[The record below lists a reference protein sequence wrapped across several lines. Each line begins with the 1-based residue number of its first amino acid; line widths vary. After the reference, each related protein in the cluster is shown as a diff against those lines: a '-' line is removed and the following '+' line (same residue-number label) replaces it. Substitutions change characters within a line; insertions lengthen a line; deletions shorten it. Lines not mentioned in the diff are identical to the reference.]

1 MLNETQLTGVAPDQG
16 RHSRKRAA
24 PTPMPDE
31 VNSRNFVNL
40 QFSCVRRRVV
50 PRKRAAQ
57 ATTRSRAVKIR
68 LCRRHIDHLL
78 WPPSKI
84 KYDVQH
90 YLAFRWKE
98 KAASMYIKS
107 TKHAAYSKTNTKRH
121 KVNVSAQRRVA
132 RLFGWTS
139 PSIIT
144 AALPR
149 HPASTEASQ
158 QQQQHH
164 HNSNAA
170 TAVAVVDRRE
180 ERRKKKE
187 ERRNKGSRATGTRR
201 HTGMTHA
208 TTRSTGRV

>member
-1 MLNETQLTGVAPDQG
+1 MLNETKLTGVAPEQG
-16 RHSRKRAA
+16 RHSRTRAA
-24 PTPMPDE
+24 PTTMPDE

-132 RLFGWTS
+132 RLMVGRVPVSS
-139 PSIIT
+139 PPHCHVIQR
-144 AALPR
+144 LLKL
-149 HPASTEASQ
+149 HNN
-158 QQQQHH
+158 
-164 HNSNAA
+164 NSNNITTTA
-170 TAVAVVDRRE
+170 TPQQP
-180 ERRKKKE
+180 
-187 ERRNKGSRATGTRR
+187 
-201 HTGMTHA
+201 
-208 TTRSTGRV
+208 